1 MCGCGSLMFRCCIA
15 LFYMNIPRFYLYT
28 FDRLLVFF
36 VVVVVVSSDDVN
48 ILCVS
53 SGAHGQDFL

>member
-15 LFYMNIPRFYLYT
+15 LFYMNIPRFYLYA
-28 FDRLLVFF
+28 FDRSLFF
-36 VVVVVVSSDDVN
+36 VVVVVSSDDVN

>member
-1 MCGCGSLMFRCCIA
+1 
-15 LFYMNIPRFYLYT
+15 MNIPRFYLYA
-28 FDRLLVFF
+28 FDRSLFSF
-36 VVVVVVSSDDVN
+36 VVVVVSSDDVN